1 MASGLRLVGGLLSGG
16 WLLLFAV
23 GHASAYLPPTY
34 FWWTGLPASFLPYVA
49 LAALVPLIAHGV
61 LRQWVWVA
69 AYGVLLVF
77 FLGRMGLPSS
87 GTAPPGDD
95 TFQLLSLNY
104 TPVSERPVARPY
116 LRETLGHLAST
127 YAPDAIA
134 LQSMQVYRRN
144 DGVRLFHQLDTLAAL
159 GYEVEPQTGAEA
171 RFDTRAA
178 LFVREPGAARQDFIS
193 LPSQRRDRHVSR
205 AELPWQDA
213 TIAVYNVH
221 LHSFDR
227 KRLLVLLQRGT
238 YRAALREFVAMYRR
252 GMLRRANEAR
262 ELRVLVEADSLPAI
276 VVGDLNATPFNW
288 EYHHLRQALD
298 DPAADE
304 GANWHFTW
312 PADRPL
318 VRIDHV
324 LATPHWRGRGAAVD
338 PAVLSDHRALVVGLQ
353 LEAP

>member
-1 MASGLRLVGGLLSGG
+1 MPFGPRLVAALLSGG
-16 WLLLFAV
+16 WLLLFVV
-23 GHASAYLPPTY
+23 GHLSAYLPPRF

-49 LAALVPLIAHGV
+49 LLALVPLIVHVV
-61 LRQWVWVA
+61 LQQWAWVA
-69 AYGVLLVF
+69 AYAVLLAL

-87 GTAPPGDD
+87 SIAPPSDD

-104 TPVSERPVARPY
+104 TPVSKRPVAQPY
-116 LRETLGHLAST
+116 LREMLGHLANT

-134 LQSMQVYRRN
+134 LQSIQVYRRG
-144 DGVRLFHQLDTLAAL
+144 DGVRLFHQLDTLATL
-159 GYEVEPQTGAEA
+159 GYEVEPRTGAEA

-178 LFVREPGAARQDFIS
+178 LFVRDARAARQDFIT
-193 LPSQRRDRHVSR
+193 LPSQRPDRHVSR
-205 AELPWQDA
+205 TELSWQESTVA
-213 TIAVYNVH
+213 LYNVH

-227 KRLLVLLQRGT
+227 ARLQALLQRGR
-238 YRAALREFVAMYRR
+238 YGAAVREFVAMYRR
-252 GMLRRANEAR
+252 GMLRRAHEAR
-262 ELRVLVEADSLPAI
+262 ELRVRVEADSLPAI

-288 EYHHLRQALD
+288 EYRHLRQALG
-298 DPAADE
+298 DPAANQ
-304 GANWHFTW
+304 GANWRFTW

-324 LATPHWRGRGAAVD
+324 LATSHWRGTGATVD